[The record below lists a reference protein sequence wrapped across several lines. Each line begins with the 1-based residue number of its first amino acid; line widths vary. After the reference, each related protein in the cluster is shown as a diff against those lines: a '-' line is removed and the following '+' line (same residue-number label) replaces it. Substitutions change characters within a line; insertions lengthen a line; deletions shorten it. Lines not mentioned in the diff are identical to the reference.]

1 MPDTTPDFNAA
12 ALDSVWGRRALDL
25 PSELEFN
32 TSVTP
37 KDVDFLANRS
47 VYIQVINTQAVLAG
61 MTEPV
66 LINGEE
72 EGDWTIHNYGEAMCV
87 SRGKLLFEDMPTEPS
102 STEQQSKGRGTLVK
116 QAFDTASEMVDLAI
130 ENGWAGIEII
140 AGVRL
145 MEWAVWM
152 AAQDRDLAVAG
163 FEPSEEEQA
172 KRARIKSL
180 ESSSAP
186 QQAKKISKP

>member
-12 ALDSVWGRRALDL
+12 ALHSVWGRRALDL
-25 PSELEFN
+25 PPELEFN
-32 TSVTP
+32 TKVTP
-37 KDVDFLANRS
+37 EDVAFLANRS

-66 LINGEE
+66 LINAEE
-72 EGDWTIHNYGEAMCV
+72 EDDWTIHNYGEAMCV
-87 SRGKLLFEDMPTEPS
+87 SRGKLLFEDMPTEPLS
-102 STEQQSKGRGTLVK
+102 AEQQSKGKGTLVK
-116 QAFDTASEMVDLAI
+116 QAFDTASKIADLAV

-172 KRARIKSL
+172 KRTRIKSL
-180 ESSSAP
+180 ESSSTP
-186 QQAKKISKP
+186 QQAKKPTH